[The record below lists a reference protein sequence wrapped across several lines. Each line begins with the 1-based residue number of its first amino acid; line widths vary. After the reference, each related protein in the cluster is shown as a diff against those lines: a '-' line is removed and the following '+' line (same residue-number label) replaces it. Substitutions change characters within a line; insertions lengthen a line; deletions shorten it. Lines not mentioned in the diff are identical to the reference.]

1 MLQNVCRFDTIL
13 GPNWNS
19 KTNSALGQDK
29 TMKRD
34 IACFPTSTPMTMS
47 PAIMH
52 RSESDKNRPE
62 STEDLKQYGSSN
74 NQKLPPLN
82 PVGIVKGA
90 TESEDSFYK
99 LPNIRKDSFPDWWY
113 LNLCYSAMTTFWK
126 LTEKKSSYFRVKF
139 VELSIYFSLL
149 QVFFAW
155 ALSSAKEKIL
165 TCINLALLPVPSDF
179 KKQNL
184 WNVKKFSYG

>member
-1 MLQNVCRFDTIL
+1 MLQQIWYLF

-19 KTNSALGQDK
+19 TTNSALGQDK

-62 STEDLKQYGSSN
+62 STEDLKQYSSSK

-90 TESEDSFYK
+90 TESDESFYK
-99 LPNIRKDSFPDWWY
+99 LPDIRKDSFPDWWY
-113 LNLCYSAMTTFWK
+113 LNLDNSA
-126 LTEKKSSYFRVKF
+126 
-139 VELSIYFSLL
+139 LSIVTFLK
-149 QVFFAW
+149 VDW
-155 ALSSAKEKIL
+155 EKL
-165 TCINLALLPVPSDF
+165 F
-179 KKQNL
+179 
-184 WNVKKFSYG
+184 

>member
-19 KTNSALGQDK
+19 KTNFALGQDK

-90 TESEDSFYK
+90 TESDESFYK
-99 LPNIRKDSFPDWWY
+99 LPDIRKDSFPD
-113 LNLCYSAMTTFWK
+113 
-126 LTEKKSSYFRVKF
+126 
-139 VELSIYFSLL
+139 
-149 QVFFAW
+149 
-155 ALSSAKEKIL
+155 
-165 TCINLALLPVPSDF
+165 
-179 KKQNL
+179 
-184 WNVKKFSYG
+184 